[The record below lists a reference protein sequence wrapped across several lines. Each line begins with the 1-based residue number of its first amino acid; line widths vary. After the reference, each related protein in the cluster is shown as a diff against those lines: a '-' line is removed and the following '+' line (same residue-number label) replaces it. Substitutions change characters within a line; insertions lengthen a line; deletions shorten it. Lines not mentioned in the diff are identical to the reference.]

1 MEKITEIEEKLNLTI
16 GILDLMRAYCEVNAW
31 QSDKIPTLIPTL
43 DLVLGIQ
50 KTLMNDIEPLV
61 KVN

>member
-16 GILDLMRAYCEVNAW
+16 GILDLMRAYCEVNAE

>member
-16 GILDLMRAYCEVNAW
+16 GILDLMRAYCEVNAE

-43 DLVLGIQ
+43 DLVLDIQ